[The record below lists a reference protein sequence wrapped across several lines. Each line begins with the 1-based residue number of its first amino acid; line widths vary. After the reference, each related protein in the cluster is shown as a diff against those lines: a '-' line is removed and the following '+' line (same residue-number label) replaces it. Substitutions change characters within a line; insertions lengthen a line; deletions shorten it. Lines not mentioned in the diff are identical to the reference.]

1 MAVVA
6 SWATT
11 VVRIQH
17 QNVLDWISFFPW
29 AKSDVVAWWRTLGIL
44 GLGPQST
51 SLVLHA
57 FHVCLTLFLIHVCI
71 SEIDN
76 EYTSWCSINSS
87 NVSHII
93 MIKNRFTSE
102 SKDANMVVSKHVM
115 SSSISLVRVTD
126 QGTIHPN

>member
-6 SWATT
+6 SWTRT

-44 GLGPQST
+44 GIGPQST

-76 EYTSWCSINSS
+76 EHTSWCSINSS
-87 NVSHII
+87 NVSHVI
-93 MIKNRFTSE
+93 MIKNYFTFE
-102 SKDANMVVSKHVM
+102 SKIINVFVSGQVM
-115 SSSISLVRVTD
+115 SSSFFPSWLQVVLD
-126 QGTIHPN
+126 L